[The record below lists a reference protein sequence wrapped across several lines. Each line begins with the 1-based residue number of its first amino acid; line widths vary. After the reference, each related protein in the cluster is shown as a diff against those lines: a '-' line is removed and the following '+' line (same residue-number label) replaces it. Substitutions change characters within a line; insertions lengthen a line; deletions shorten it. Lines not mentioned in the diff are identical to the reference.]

1 VKYQV
6 RFTDRAAR
14 DLESIYEYIAA
25 GDSGYAHAWFKE
37 LVAGIYSLERFTER
51 GAAVPERRGL
61 RQLFFGT
68 SANLYRIIYA
78 TEKRKRVVNV
88 LHIRHG
94 ARSKGTAQKL
104 GQHKT
109 KEEKVKT
116 PSDKHTGRNRQADV
130 IPMFGT
136 IEYDPQHMT
145 TSASARG
152 GCSKA

>member
-25 GDSGYAHAWFKE
+25 GDSGHAHAWFKE
-37 LVAGIYSLERFTER
+37 LVAAIYSLEQFAER

-68 SANLYRIIYA
+68 SPNLYRIIYS

-94 ARSKGTAQKL
+94 ARKKEQAQKL

-109 KEEKVKT
+109 KRET
-116 PSDKHTGRNRQADV
+116 INRPLQASV

-136 IEYDPQHMT
+136 IEYDPEYDYKRERAKKRSWMLP
-145 TSASARG
+145 
-152 GCSKA
+152 